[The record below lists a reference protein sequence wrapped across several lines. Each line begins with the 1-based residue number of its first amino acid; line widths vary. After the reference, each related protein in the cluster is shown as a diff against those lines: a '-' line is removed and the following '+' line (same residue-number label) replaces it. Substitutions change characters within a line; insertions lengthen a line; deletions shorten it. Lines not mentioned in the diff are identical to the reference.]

1 MEARSN
7 GGPAP
12 APLRARLLAAG
23 ADFIIVTAIGL
34 AVDEALR
41 VVLAEGIGF
50 EPPPGLYPASVFVG
64 GWFYFVFC
72 ETRFGGRTVG
82 KMGAGLRV
90 AGSGD
95 ALWCSVRYVA
105 KVLQLLLGA
114 GFCSASR
121 CSTSAGARSTIAS
134 PARWWSS
141 IRNPRCSVLVPP
153 DPPDPR
159 AGCAEPRSEPEVTTA
174 WGTTAPLRSP
184 LAI

>member
-1 MEARSN
+1 METRSN

-23 ADFIIVTAIGL
+23 ADFVVVTAIGL

-41 VVLAEGIGF
+41 VVLAEGIGLA
-50 EPPPGLYPASVFVG
+50 PPPGLYPASVFIG
-64 GWFYFVFC
+64 GWVYFVFC

-105 KVLQLLLGA
+105 KVLQLLLGRGLLFGVAVFDGRRRALHDHLA
-114 GFCSASR
+114 G
-121 CSTSAGARSTIAS
+121 T
-134 PARWWSS
+134 
-141 IRNPRCSVLVPP
+141 VVVVDP
-153 DPPDPR
+153 DP
-159 AGCAEPRSEPEVTTA
+159 SM
-174 WGTTAPLRSP
+174 LRPPSS
-184 LAI
+184 

>member
-1 MEARSN
+1 METRSN

-41 VVLAEGIGF
+41 VVLAEGIGLA
-50 EPPPGLYPASVFVG
+50 PPPGLYPASVFIG
-64 GWFYFVFC
+64 GWVYFVFC

-105 KVLQLLLGA
+105 KVLQLLLGR
-114 GFCSASR
+114 GSCSVSQ
-121 CSTSAGARSTIAS
+121 CSTGAGARSTITW

-141 IRNPRCSVLVPP
+141 IRTPRCCVPL
-153 DPPDPR
+153 PPDPR
-159 AGCAEPRSEPEVTTA
+159 ARCVDLRPEPVATTA
-174 WGTTAPLRSP
+174 WGTTARLPSP
-184 LAI
+184 LAV